1 MYDTIIRLR
10 GRPAAVRNS
19 SNSSWTRR
27 SAFMP
32 PGVSK
37 SMWRERSAV
46 TRSFFDSRSSN
57 EARSRRAAMCG
68 GSRTN
73 RGVSGSSIER
83 RYHDFTIAGRA
94 LLPERARARAGTM
107 RPCFNFD
114 PTASAA
120 TATSRPRATSR
131 ASAASSARS
140 ASSASRT
147 GSQACVRTAAA
158 DSCPGRSGRRA
169 SSRPTR
175 HRRSGSPGP
184 TRPACDPH
192 GEDRCHSYAT
202 ARSQSRLITAL
213 ARTEPAHRCDAHHI
227 CIRRRIRSRPPG
239 QKWARA
245 RCSVRRLLT
254 VTGPRWPVTGV
265 VFDEEDQ

>member
-1 MYDTIIRLR
+1 MR
-10 GRPAAVRNS
+10 
-19 SNSSWTRR
+19 
-27 SAFMP
+27 
-32 PGVSK
+32 
-37 SMWRERSAV
+37 RERSAV

-83 RYHDFTIAGRA
+83 RYHDFPIAGRA
-94 LLPERARARAGTM
+94 RLPERAPARPGTM

-140 ASSASRT
+140 ASSASRSRLAGVCPNCGGGFVPRPIRPPGKLAT
-147 GSQACVRTAAA
+147 YPPSTERITRAHPACV
-158 DSCPGRSGRRA
+158 
-169 SSRPTR
+169 
-175 HRRSGSPGP
+175 
-184 TRPACDPH
+184 DPH
-192 GEDRCHSYAT
+192 EEDRCHSYAT

-213 ARTEPAHRCDAHHI
+213 ARTEPAHRCDARHI
-227 CIRRRIRSRPPG
+227 CDPSTDSFDATGAEVGARTLVACAASDGDR
-239 QKWARA
+239 ARA
-245 RCSVRRLLT
+245 
-254 VTGPRWPVTGV
+254 GG
-265 VFDEEDQ
+265 